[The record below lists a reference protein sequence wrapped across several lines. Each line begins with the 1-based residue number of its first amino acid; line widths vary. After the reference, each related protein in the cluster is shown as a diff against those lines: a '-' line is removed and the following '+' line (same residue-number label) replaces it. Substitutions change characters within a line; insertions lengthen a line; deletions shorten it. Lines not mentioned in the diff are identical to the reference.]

1 MAWFSSTKPPPPP
14 TALKPPNCSFCHKTQ
29 PMVKKLIA
37 GPACTICD
45 ECVGLCN
52 DILAE
57 DGRASAPPPEP
68 PPESPPPAPPPQP
81 TAEALSAA
89 LRGPVMGQAAAV
101 SALLLS
107 LRLHHAPTGA
117 PRAPRVL
124 VVGPSGVGKTTMG
137 MAFCAASPWPSLHAD
152 AGRLTESGYVGE
164 NVENL
169 GTNLLSLAGEAPER
183 AERGLLFLD
192 GLERLIDTS
201 AGPQAHRSVNTRGV
215 QRELLRLLDGRTL
228 SVPAAPGPRH
238 PQGTWVPFPTA
249 GLLIAAAARIPLPDD
264 LGEAHLRAALCEAG
278 FLPAL
283 IARFDRV
290 VAAPALD
297 AAGLRALLHHRDGP
311 LRWLEAAAA
320 ALQLRVPVDNDAL
333 EAIID
338 GALASGLGGWALR
351 PPLVAALERALQS
364 GETPQF

>member
-1 MAWFSSTKPPPPP
+1 MAWFSNPKPPPPAPVPLP
-14 TALKPPNCSFCHKTQ
+14 TCSFCHKPQ
-29 PMVKKLIA
+29 QQVKKLIA
-37 GPACTICD
+37 GPACMICD
-45 ECVGLCN
+45 GCVGLCN

-57 DGRASAPPPEP
+57 DLGATPAPPAPAAPPP
-68 PPESPPPAPPPQP
+68 PALP
-81 TAEALSAA
+81 TAAALRAA
-89 LRGPVMGQAAAV
+89 LRGPVVGQDEALA
-101 SALLLS
+101 ALLLS
-107 LRLHHAPTGA
+107 LRLHHAEGPA

-124 VVGPSGVGKTTMG
+124 VVGPTGVGKTTLAK
-137 MAFCAASPWPSLHAD
+137 AFCGASPWPSLHAD
-152 AGRLTESGYVGE
+152 ASRLTESGYIGE

-183 AERGLLFLD
+183 AGRGLLFID

-201 AGPQAHRSVNTRGV
+201 TGPQLQRSVNTRGV

-249 GLLIAAAARIPLPDD
+249 GLLIAAAARIALPDD
-264 LGEAHLRAALCEAG
+264 PSEASLRTALCEAG
-278 FLPAL
+278 FLPPL

-297 AAGLRALLHHRDGP
+297 AAALRALLHHADGP

-320 ALQLRVPVDNDAL
+320 ALQLHVPVDNDAL
-333 EAIID
+333 EAILND
-338 GALASGLGGWALR
+338 ALASGLGGWALR

-364 GETPQF
+364 DETP